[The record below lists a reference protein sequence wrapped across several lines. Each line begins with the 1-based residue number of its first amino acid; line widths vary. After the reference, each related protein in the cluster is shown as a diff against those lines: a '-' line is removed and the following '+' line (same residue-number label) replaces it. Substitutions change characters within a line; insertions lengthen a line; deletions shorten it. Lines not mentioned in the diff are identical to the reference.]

1 MSQQA
6 VEIQS
11 FAKGLHEMLVLRAI
25 RDGPRHGYQIALD
38 VEQQTDGLFVLQ
50 HGTLYPILHRL
61 ETDRLIVGKWDE
73 AAGRRR
79 KTYRL
84 TAAGRQRLSAES
96 GRVRQVLDTVLRYT
110 GGGQEDDAISSV
122 S

>member
-1 MSQQA
+1 MAQQA
-6 VEIQS
+6 IEIQS

-25 RDGPRHGYQIALD
+25 REGPQHGYQIALD
-38 VEQQTDGLFVLQ
+38 VELGTDGMFVLQ

-61 ETDRLIVGKWDE
+61 EAEKLIAGRWDE

-79 KTYRL
+79 KSYRL
-84 TAAGRQRLSAES
+84 TAS
-96 GRVRQVLDTVLRYT
+96 GRRRLAGEAERVERVLTTLLRYT
-110 GGGQEDDAISSV
+110 GRDLEDDAISSV